1 MRKDLYFFVKDY
13 IRREN
18 LIRPGEAVAAGV
30 SGGADSVCLLLILER
45 LSREWG
51 FYLCAVHVHHGLR
64 ESADADRAYVEELCG
79 RLGIPLH
86 CFQEDAAAA
95 ADSWGTGIEEA
106 GRRIRHEAFEKVC
119 RSVEEELGGSCLA
132 AVAHHIEDQ
141 AETVLFHLCRGTDL
155 RGLRGMEP
163 RNGRFI
169 RPLLEVK
176 RGAIEAY
183 LQEMETPWRTDET
196 NADTAY
202 TRNFLRAE
210 ILPRLHAGV
219 NTAAADH
226 IARFARTCAE
236 TEAYLDARTREAL
249 NRCLR
254 EPEATRTE
262 KKRSLILSIPAL
274 LQEDPLIRGRIL
286 YQCLAVSAG
295 TRRDLQRV
303 HIEDLTRLCEG
314 EKNGSLSLPGGVEAL
329 RSGGELY
336 LYRRLVRREEVS
348 GSDADAFVSA
358 GNVYPVQYRGYSVQV
373 MDYDGNGASI
383 PRKRYTKWF
392 DYDKI
397 GALPVFRTRQP
408 GDRMTLLDPAA
419 PQGKVRKKLARVML
433 DAKIPSVLR
442 DRLLLPFAGQEALW
456 IPGVRMSDRFRV
468 GPETRKVVE
477 ICWDPGRGMNE
488 SEELNPA
495 DAELF

>member
-86 CFQEDAAAA
+86 CFQEDAAVA

-119 RSVEEELGGSCLA
+119 RSVEEELGATCLA

-210 ILPRLHAGV
+210 ILPRLHEGV
-219 NTAAADH
+219 NSAAADH

-236 TEAYLDARTREAL
+236 TEAYLEDRTREAL

-314 EKNGSLSLPGGVEAL
+314 EKNGSLSLPGRVEAL

-336 LYRRLVRREEVS
+336 LYRRLVRREEDS

-442 DRLLLPFAGQEALW
+442 DRLLLPFEGQEALW